1 MTAATPDA
9 LACPSC
15 CPRGMCSAISSAVIV
30 PLLLSSC
37 TPSTSCH
44 ILCIGCNTAMGSP
57 VGHSHLTA
65 AVHAAAAASPAM
77 LTSQSCSLLLKMLPL
92 LRLLLQLLSFTMP
105 WGQSSSHIFC
115 WCLALQAHW
124 QGADTA
130 GVQHCPKLTLLCLEP
145 IHEACMLETSVC
157 NGA

>member
-1 MTAATPDA
+1 MLLLAPPAAQGACVVLFPVLSLFPCFCHPACHQQAATSCALAATPLWD
-9 LACPSC
+9 
-15 CPRGMCSAISSAVIV
+15 
-30 PLLLSSC
+30 LLLV
-37 TPSTSCH
+37 
-44 ILCIGCNTAMGSP
+44 ILI
-57 VGHSHLTA
+57 LTA

-92 LRLLLQLLSFTMP
+92 LRLLLQLLSLTMP